1 MSTAP
6 RRRWAVQAVLDVVL
20 VLAFAAIGRSSHG
33 ESPDPV
39 GILTTAWPFL
49 AGLALGWLV
58 SRSWRAPH
66 ALAPAG
72 LTVWLGTLAF
82 GMALR
87 AVTGGGVAVSFIIVA
102 GVFLALV
109 LLGSRAVLGALA
121 RREERNPQA

>member
-6 RRRWAVQAVLDVVL
+6 RRHWTVQAVLDVLL
-20 VLAFAAIGRSSHG
+20 VLAFATIGRSSHG
-33 ESPDPV
+33 EAPDPL
-39 GILTTAWPFL
+39 GILGTAWPFL
-49 AGLALGWLV
+49 AGLALGWAV

-66 ALAPAG
+66 ALVPTG

-87 AVTGGGVAVSFIIVA
+87 AVTGGGVAVSFVVVA
-102 GVFLALV
+102 GAFLALV

-121 RREERNPQA
+121 RGAERNPHA